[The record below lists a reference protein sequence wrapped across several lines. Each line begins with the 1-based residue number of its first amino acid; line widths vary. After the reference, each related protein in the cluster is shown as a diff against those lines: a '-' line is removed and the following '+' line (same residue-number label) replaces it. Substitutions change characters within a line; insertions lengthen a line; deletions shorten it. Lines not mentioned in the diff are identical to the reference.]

1 MLRKMTAKLSC
12 ARRSECDTTCTQGSI
27 ITNRTRFTWG
37 ARMTRFDDLGL
48 LAWGILGDNV
58 DELLHEEEQRGIA
71 MTVVSARFRTM
82 GSRLLQQAR
91 LSPRLTFG

>member
-1 MLRKMTAKLSC
+1 
-12 ARRSECDTTCTQGSI
+12 
-27 ITNRTRFTWG
+27 
-37 ARMTRFDDLGL
+37 MTRFDDLGL